1 MQIEFLKKLE
11 IVLLSFEIDSANLIS
26 AGIAKC
32 VINAQSD
39 YSQVRLQPTPS
50 EIVEPYSCNIA
61 FVLSSQYKRYFG
73 EEVLPLEFARCIL
86 ERWDK
91 VGYRADFMLDV
102 SSAGHL
108 NFIGTPEFEYR
119 LLREMNLV
127 SAERIFESAL
137 VGESLFDKT
146 NLEQRGAELVRSIF
160 KLEIGTA
167 RTGGDSSD
175 RYARF
180 IPHGPR
186 DESKEFLFAR
196 AQASAEARKVLACN
210 TSKAKL
216 DDDSQFMLLGLLAN
230 AELDARPFIEGEYSR
245 QNIPW
250 YLRRFRKDFSAWSKK
265 VGSFVRAK
273 DEFEIR
279 SSLSTTQETERIKLL
294 LHSLSSQILAVRAEY
309 RQLLL
314 SDRPEKMLGYAVD
327 LIQSFYSIYNRPQAR
342 EVSYYRDPNLTG
354 VQFYSYMNL
363 AAKLIWF
370 FIGATRAHCK
380 EVFVSSGESDDP
392 KFGCRRI

>member
-11 IVLLSFEIDSANLIS
+11 TVLLSFEIDSAQLIS

-32 VINAQSD
+32 VTNPQSD

-61 FVLSSQYKRYFG
+61 FVLSAQYKRYFG
-73 EEVLPLEFARCIL
+73 EEVLPLDFARCIL
-86 ERWDK
+86 ERWEK
-91 VGYRADFMLDV
+91 LGGSADFKLDV

-119 LLREMNLV
+119 FLREMSQV

-137 VGESLFDKT
+137 VGERLFEKA
-146 NLEQRGAELVRSIF
+146 NLEQSRAELTRAIF
-160 KLEIGTA
+160 KLEIATRKA
-167 RTGGDSSD
+167 DKLSSD

-180 IPHGPR
+180 IPHEPR
-186 DESKEFLFAR
+186 ESLFAR
-196 AQASAEARKVLACN
+196 AQASVEARKVLAGN
-210 TSKAKL
+210 ITKAHL
-216 DDDSQFMLLGLLAN
+216 DDKIYFMVLGLLAD

-250 YLRRFRKDFSAWSKK
+250 YLQRFRKDFSVWSKK
-265 VGSFVRAK
+265 VGSIVPAK

-279 SSLSTTQETERIKLL
+279 SPISIRQESERIKLL
-294 LHSLSSQILAVRAEY
+294 LHNLSSQILAVRAEY

-314 SDRPEKMLGYAVD
+314 CDRPEKMLGYALD
-327 LIQSFYSIYNRPQAR
+327 LIQSFYVIYNRPQAR
-342 EVSYYRDPNLTG
+342 EKSFYQDPSLMG
-354 VQFYSYMNL
+354 QQFYSHMNL

-370 FIGATRAHCK
+370 LIGATRAYCQ
-380 EVFVSSGESDDP
+380 EVLEDFDT
-392 KFGCRRI
+392 F